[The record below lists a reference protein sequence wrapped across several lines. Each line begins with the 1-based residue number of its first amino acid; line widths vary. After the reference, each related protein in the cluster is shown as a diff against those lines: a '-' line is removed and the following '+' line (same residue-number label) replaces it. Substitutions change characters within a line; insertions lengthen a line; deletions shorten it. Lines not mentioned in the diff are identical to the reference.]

1 MKLLPTI
8 VATAVAFC
16 LAAGAVA
23 ADKITKIG
31 VLAPMTGGAAAD
43 GEETLRG
50 VKMAVEEINAAGGIN
65 GHTFEVVLGDVKD
78 QSSDAVV
85 SAFERLNGTAG
96 LDAILTGYAT
106 QSNFEIQY
114 MAEAGLI
121 YMLAGNSSQTREM
134 VSQNPD
140 QYSTIWSYSPSF
152 DAYETELLPVVEG
165 LAEAGKLRL
174 ANKKIAVVSSDNAYS
189 KTIYNGIKKSFAAG
203 GWTVTVDEIVPSGE
217 INDWRAL
224 LTKVRQDPPAVIVNT
239 DWMPS
244 NAATF
249 MSQFMEQPTDS
260 LVFIQYGPSVPE
272 FLKLTADKST
282 GVVYNLLGGPLM
294 TPQNPR
300 AAELAKRYQ
309 DKYGVESG
317 PYGTGLYEMAMIYFD
332 AVRKVGD
339 PADRAAVAK
348 AISQTDKQVAI
359 GRLKFDQKTHLS
371 IQGNDYVP
379 IQFYQIW
386 DGERTLFYPDV
397 YATGEFKA
405 PPWMKQP

>member
-1 MKLLPTI
+1 MKILPPI
-8 VATAVAFC
+8 AAAL
-16 LAAGAVA
+16 LAAGLSFSAVA
-23 ADKITKIG
+23 AEKIAKIG

-50 VKMAVEEINAAGGIN
+50 VTMAVEEINAAGGIN
-65 GHTFEVVLGDVKD
+65 GYMFEVVLGDVKD
-78 QSSDAVV
+78 QSSAAVV
-85 SAFERLNGTAG
+85 SAFERLNGTKG

-106 QSNFEIQY
+106 QSNFEIEY
-114 MAEAGLI
+114 MAEANMI
-121 YMLAGNSSQTREM
+121 YLLAGNSSQTRAM
-134 VSQNPD
+134 VSKNPD
-140 QYSTIWSYSPSF
+140 KFKTIWSYSPSF
-152 DAYETELLPVVEG
+152 DAYETELLPVVLN
-165 LAEAGKLRL
+165 LAKSGKLKL
-174 ANKKIAVVSSDNAYS
+174 ANKKIAIVSSDNAYS
-189 KTIYNGIKKSFAAG
+189 KTIYAGIKKSFIAA

-217 INDWRAL
+217 INDWRSL
-224 LTKVRQDPPAVIVNT
+224 LTKVRQDPPSVIVNT

-249 MSQFMEQPTDS
+249 ISQFMEKPTDS

-272 FLKLTADKST
+272 FLELTKDKST

-294 TPQNPR
+294 TPKNPR
-300 AAELAKRYQ
+300 AAELAKKYK
-309 DKYGVESG
+309 DKWGVESG

-339 PADRAAVAK
+339 PTDRDAVAK

-371 IQGNDYVP
+371 IQGNDFVP

-386 DGERTLFYPDV
+386 DGKRTLFYPEA
-397 YATGEFKA
+397 YATGSFKA
-405 PPWMKQP
+405 PPWMK